1 MSALICWHRQLRKKA
16 ERKTRNKPRTT
27 VRMVSHK
34 PPRLTK
40 HGEVWMLVFSE
51 DANMAY

>member
-1 MSALICWHRQLRKKA
+1 MAY
-16 ERKTRNKPRTT
+16 RKTRHLKIEPGAN

-51 DANMAY
+51 DGNMPY